1 MSGTMT
7 TTKTIIVNDVCRDD
21 QHIIT
26 RSQAKRITK
35 IIGDSDAAVIDFK
48 GVETIGR
55 SFADQLFRVFSAD
68 KPMTKITVINA
79 NNHVLDAI
87 AAAKANAT
95 N

>member
-1 MSGTMT
+1 MT

-26 RSQAKRITK
+26 RSQAKRITN
-35 IIGDSDAAVIDFK
+35 IIGDSDTAVIDFK

-55 SFADQLFRVFSAD
+55 SFADQLFRVFSAS

-79 NNHVLDAI
+79 NKRVTDAI
-87 AAAKANAT
+87 AAAKVNAT